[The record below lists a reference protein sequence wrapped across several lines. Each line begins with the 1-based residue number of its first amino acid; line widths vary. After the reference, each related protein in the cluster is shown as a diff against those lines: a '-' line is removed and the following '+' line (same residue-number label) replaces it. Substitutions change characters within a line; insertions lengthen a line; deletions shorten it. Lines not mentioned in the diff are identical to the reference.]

1 MRTSNTA
8 EMSAQAKSENPQ
20 NSATNGQDASTPFSK
35 LGSIAGEKTL
45 YAKFDKNGN
54 RSWSKKTPL
63 ELEEAAEDA
72 ETRQYAVLV
81 RKSTPP
87 ITIIALA

>member
-1 MRTSNTA
+1 
-8 EMSAQAKSENPQ
+8 MSSQSTSENPQ
-20 NSATNGQDASTPFSK
+20 SSATNGQDASTPLSK

-45 YAKFDKNGN
+45 FAKYDKNGN
-54 RSWSKKTPL
+54 RSWSKKTPI

-87 ITIIALA
+87 PSHRNHRLDSS